1 MKWKVSI
8 VLNHWK
14 EKYLWGQNEYVRS
27 REVNIQITEGW
38 EFMYKW

>member
-1 MKWKVSI
+1 MKWKVNI

-14 EKYLWGQNEYVRS
+14 EKHLRGQNKYVRS
-27 REVNIQITEGW
+27 REVIIQITEGW